1 MSRWRCRRSVCRIR
15 QSFSRPRRAAGWRR
29 WNISPAP
36 VAARNVWNWPTCGKN
51 CHAMPVLFPS
61 PRGCSARLWC
71 YCCWKC
77 WSAAAACCHVVAAT
91 LSKQPVNPASASAGS
106 PANARIP
113 HRLRQ
118 CRRVNPN
125 RCPPDVRRCGRRSVT
140 RARCS
145 MRSARRAN
153 APAAAWNK
161 AHGETRLILTNGLG
175 IVQTL
180 TQKADAVG
188 HVTQTFLLIAD
199 LALDAQRSAITDFF
213 QGQHKGAD
221 VDLALAER
229 HFLAPDAGPCRS
241 IGVLD
246 VNAADVRSQ
255 DLHSTERIT
264 LIIKQHVGRIE
275 IHLQIGALQFIEG
288 EAKQVSSFLA
298 GLKGD
303 GDAFFCGQGTDLAEC
318 VEERFAIGMSRLRQ
332 ESGVQHQIG
341 QSQSPR
347 AVERPAEAFQTFAAR
362 RWIAE
367 AACALNGLRR
377 GVVFA
382 GEAEHGAAHL
392 QTGRPGCFRQTIA
405 LVPGGMVRIS
415 TGDLHHRDAELIKQ
429 TFQL

>member
-221 VDLALAER
+221 VDLALAEG
-229 HFLAPDAGPCRS
+229 HFFAPDAGCCRS

-255 DLHSTERIT
+255 DFHGPKRIA
-264 LIIKQHVGRIE
+264 LIVKQHVGGIE
-275 IHLQIGALQFIEG
+275 IHFQIGTLQIVEGAPEEIG
-288 EAKQVSSFLA
+288 GFLP
-298 GLKGD
+298 GLEPH
-303 GDAFFCGQGTDLAEC
+303 GDAFFGGQGTDLAERI
-318 VEERFAIGMSRLRQ
+318 EKRFALGIAWFGQ
-332 ESGVQHQIG
+332 KAGVQHQIA
-341 QSQSPR
+341 QSQGAR
-347 AVERPAEAFQTFAAR
+347 ALQCPAETLQTLCAGLR
-362 RWIAE
+362 IAE
-367 AACALNGLRR
+367 TAGALNGLRR
-377 GVVFA
+377 GVILA
-382 GEAEHGAAHL
+382 GKTEHGAAHL
-392 QTGRPGCFRQTIA
+392 QACCSRC
-405 LVPGGMVRIS
+405 L
-415 TGDLHHRDAELIKQ
+415 
-429 TFQL
+429 